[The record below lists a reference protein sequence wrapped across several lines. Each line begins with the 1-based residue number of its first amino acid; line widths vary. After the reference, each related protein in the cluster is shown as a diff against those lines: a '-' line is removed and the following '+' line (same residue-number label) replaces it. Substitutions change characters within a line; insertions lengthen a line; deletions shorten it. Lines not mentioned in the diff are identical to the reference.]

1 MTKIPVPT
9 SADELEE
16 ILNDSTRVGELMQD
30 KAKFGEFIKNYAA
43 ASQRKDADIGAQIRE
58 QTQQVLAEFLKDNG
72 QAGTPRV
79 NLANGTPQ
87 VEGYGNYQARKNA
100 LYNSAAMGAKVDG
113 KFGSQAEF
121 FRALALQGGGVNR
134 LRDGADLL
142 KKLGEVSDIQNSF
155 GTNAPADGGFL
166 LPEQLRSDLL
176 MLALEN
182 GIIRPR
188 ATVIPMQTQ
197 RVGIPAV
204 DSTSNVTTVFGGIQ
218 TYWVDEGTAP
228 TESSAKF
235 QQVWL
240 DAKKLMAYC
249 TAPNELIADATAFGA
264 FLEAALPQ
272 AIAFEEDY
280 RFMQG
285 NGSAQ
290 PLGYVGCP
298 GAVTASAVTGQ
309 GANTI
314 VVDNLAAMYARML
327 PSSLGKAIWVA
338 SIDCF
343 PQLALMSVSGT
354 LGNSNPVWMTANAPG
369 VPGVANSPPMSIYG
383 RPLYWTEKH
392 PALGTS
398 GDIMFIDPS
407 FYLVGDRQSIE
418 VSASPHFLFS
428 TDKTAYKIIERVD
441 GRPWIQSAITPKNNS
456 SNTLSAFVQLSGTR
470 T

>member
-1 MTKIPVPT
+1 MTKVPVPT

-16 ILNDSTRVGELMQD
+16 VLNDGSRMSELLKD
-30 KAKFGEFIKNYAA
+30 KAQFGEFIKNYAA
-43 ASQRKDADIGAQIRE
+43 VSMKKDTDLSAQIRE
-58 QTQQVLAEFLKDNG
+58 QTQQVLADFLKTDGKNTPKVTLNG
-72 QAGTPRV
+72 GV
-79 NLANGTPQ
+79 PQ
-87 VEGYGNYQARKNA
+87 IQGLTSQGGAYYQARKNG
-100 LYNSAAMGAKVDG
+100 LYNKAAIGAAVDD
-113 KFGSQAEF
+113 KFSSQAEF
-121 FRALALQGGGVNR
+121 FRALALQGGSINR
-134 LRDGADLL
+134 LRDGADLM
-142 KKLGEVSDIQNSF
+142 KKLTEVGEIQNSF

-166 LPEQLRSDLL
+166 LPETLRSDLL
-176 MLALEN
+176 MLALEQ
-182 GIIRPR
+182 GVIRPR
-188 ATVIPMQTQ
+188 ATIIPMGTQ

-204 DSTSNVTTVFGGIQ
+204 DSTSNVSTVFGGIQ
-218 TYWVDEGTAP
+218 TYWLDEGTAA

-249 TAPNELIADATAFGA
+249 TAPNELIADSTAFGA
-264 FLEAALPQ
+264 FLESSLPQ

-290 PLGYVGCP
+290 PLGYVNCP
-298 GAVTASAVTGQ
+298 GAVTASAVSGQ

-314 VVDNLAAMYARML
+314 IVDNLAAMYARML
-327 PSSLGKAIWVA
+327 PSSLNKAIWVA
-338 SIDCF
+338 SIDTF
-343 PQLALMSVSGT
+343 PQLALMTVQGV
-354 LGNSNPVWMTANAPG
+354 LGNTTPVWMNNNG
-369 VPGVANSPPMSIYG
+369 VIDGPPISIYG
-383 RPLYWTEKH
+383 RPVYFTEKH

-407 FYLVGDRQSIE
+407 FYLIGDRQSIE

-441 GRPWIQSAITPKNNS
+441 GRPWVQSPLTPKNNS
-456 SNTLSAFVQLSGTR
+456 SNTLSPYVQLSGTR